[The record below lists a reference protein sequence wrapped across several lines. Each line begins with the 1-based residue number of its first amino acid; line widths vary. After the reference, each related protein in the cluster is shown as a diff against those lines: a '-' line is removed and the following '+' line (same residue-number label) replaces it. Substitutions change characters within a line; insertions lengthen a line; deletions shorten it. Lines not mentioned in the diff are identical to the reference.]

1 MVAFAQKRKEES
13 DAALAKLISSYQDNA
28 GVQIAQVYAYRAERD
43 KAFEWLERSIAQK
56 DPGMVNLKT
65 DPLLANL
72 RSDPRFK
79 ALLRKMNLPV

>member
-1 MVAFAQKRKEES
+1 
-13 DAALAKLISSYQDNA
+13 
-28 GVQIAQVYAYRAERD
+28 VQIAQVYAYRAERD

>member
-13 DAALAKLISSYQDNA
+13 NAALAKLISSYQDNA
-28 GVQIAQVYAYRAERD
+28 GVQIAQAYAYRAERD